1 MHVDK
6 HSRRRTRRHSP
17 VFRVRTSLSLLRRAM
32 LLMVAPRRS
41 MPPSVTEV
49 GVFHIQGKGAQLVR
63 LLVENQEQHSPV
75 RRTALRQITDRT
87 PAFDAGLLFDKILPL
102 LMERT
107 LEDRE
112 LLPFLK
118 AVCRNK
124 KLW

>member
-1 MHVDK
+1 VLCTLTSTADEELDAILPSSGYVD
-6 HSRRRTRRHSP
+6 
-17 VFRVRTSLSLLRRAM
+17 
-32 LLMVAPRRS
+32 APIRNRS
-41 MPPSVTEV
+41 WGLPYP
-49 GVFHIQGKGAQLVR
+49 
-63 LLVENQEQHSPV
+63 
-75 RRTALRQITDRT
+75 RTALRQITDRT